1 LPIFQVLEILQKCK
15 RKFKV
20 LFYSGYGYAYGGYPY
35 SYGARFIGK
44 RSTDAEPEAGVQNYG
59 AYELYFLFV

>member
-1 LPIFQVLEILQKCK
+1 M
-15 RKFKV
+15 

-59 AYELYFLFV
+59 AYELYFLFVWILANFSGFGNLTKM